1 MSYREAAWNL
11 AQSGQLELAMAA
23 WTMENLRQIAQG
35 KPPDPVVEENLRQ
48 AGAWL
53 AQSPCGAQSPKDGFS
68 SQDDALLRYLVDLQ
82 REIGNH
88 DNLQH
93 AIDTLL
99 NEWRTSPNPNLYDW
113 TLNHLRVTQ
122 GPADR
127 VLVLAALGQF
137 LEQAVEQTRL
147 APLQAASPW
156 QSANPEIGTTMRSRA

>member
-1 MSYREAAWNL
+1 MTYREIAWNL

-53 AQSPCGAQSPKDGFS
+53 AQSPKDGFS
-68 SQDDALLRYLVDLQ
+68 SQDGQLLRTLVDLQ
-82 REIGNH
+82 KEIGNH
-88 DNLQH
+88 DHLQH

-113 TLNHLRVTQ
+113 TLNNLRVTK

-127 VLVLAALGQF
+127 VLVLAAIGQY
-137 LEQAVEQTRL
+137 LERCVEQIRC
-147 APLQAASPW
+147 AGC
-156 QSANPEIGTTMRSRA
+156 NPEIGTTMRSRA

>member
-1 MSYREAAWNL
+1 MTYREIAWNL
-11 AQSGQLELAMAA
+11 AQGGQLELAMAA

-53 AQSPCGAQSPKDGFS
+53 AQSPKDGFS
-68 SQDDALLRYLVDLQ
+68 SQDDELLRTLVDLQ

-113 TLNHLRVTQ
+113 TLNTIRSTK
-122 GPADR
+122 GPEDR
-127 VLVLAALGQF
+127 VLVLAAIGQY
-137 LEQAVEQTRL
+137 LERCVEQTRCVES
-147 APLQAASPW
+147 SP
-156 QSANPEIGTTMRSRA
+156 AGGDPEIGTTIRSRA